1 MAVKTGQTKNG
12 TLGKPG
18 AGIGISV
25 DWYVLVNHYNLHF
38 IDLYILLVQY
48 SPYLKAYS
56 NTLGTVAFE
65 KIETSTDP
73 ASLLLKRIWNVSTGQ
88 EA

>member
-25 DWYVLVNHYNLHF
+25 DWYVLVNHYNRHF
-38 IDLYILLVQY
+38 IDLYILLVYVVFTIPQ
-48 SPYLKAYS
+48 SIL
-56 NTLGTVAFE
+56 
-65 KIETSTDP
+65 
-73 ASLLLKRIWNVSTGQ
+73 
-88 EA
+88 

>member
-1 MAVKTGQTKNG
+1 MLYYLKHSTNLSMLWMELVPYLRIQHGMAVKTGQTKNG

-38 IDLYILLVQY
+38 TDLYILLVYVVFTIPQ
-48 SPYLKAYS
+48 SIL
-56 NTLGTVAFE
+56 
-65 KIETSTDP
+65 
-73 ASLLLKRIWNVSTGQ
+73 
-88 EA
+88 

>member
-38 IDLYILLVQY
+38 IDLYILLV
-48 SPYLKAYS
+48 
-56 NTLGTVAFE
+56 
-65 KIETSTDP
+65 
-73 ASLLLKRIWNVSTGQ
+73 
-88 EA
+88 